1 MPGLCV
7 IIPAFKPTPAQLAG
21 AIDSALVC
29 ERLARVIVIDD
40 GSPLPISLEPRHA
53 TDQRVSLTRQSN
65 AGPSAARNRGLDLA
79 QKLDPDHVVFLDH
92 DDRLVPAG
100 VAALIALADRFSAA
114 AGVGAR
120 IEVSPDGT
128 RTLKPVPPEW
138 ANRTLPSPDLVF
150 VPKQLFAAPG
160 TLITRRGLAPNL
172 RFDESLVVVEDR
184 EYLRRVADHGPVAIS
199 AEPVV
204 EYSVGVG
211 GSLSSPAHV
220 AKRIR
225 GHLAILERHWTPQ
238 ADGPLRE
245 ATIWLINFAAK
256 AAHHAR
262 HQSTPLDPDLWHE
275 LLAAARARG
284 WSIPLKARWRWWRSQ
299 R

>member
-7 IIPAFKPTPAQLAG
+7 IIPAFNPTPAQLA
-21 AIDSALVC
+21 AAVDSALAC
-29 ERLARVIVIDD
+29 QRLARVLIIDD
-40 GSPLPISLEPRHA
+40 GSPSPISLEPRHA
-53 TDQRVSLTRQSN
+53 SDPRVSLTRQPN
-65 AGPSAARNRGLDLA
+65 AGPSAARNRGLELIRA
-79 QKLDPDHVVFLDH
+79 LDPDYAVFLDH
-92 DDRLVPAG
+92 DDRLIPAG
-100 VAALIALADRFSAA
+100 VAALIALADRLAAA

-120 IEVSPDGT
+120 IEVSPGGT
-128 RTLKPVPPEW
+128 RTPKPVPPEW

-160 TLITRRGLAPNL
+160 TLITRLGLATQL
-172 RFDESLVVVEDR
+172 RFDDSLVVVEDR
-184 EYLRRVADHGPVAIS
+184 EYLRRVADHGPVAITP
-199 AEPVV
+199 EPIV

-211 GSLSSPAHV
+211 GSLSSPVHV

-225 GHLAILERHWTPQ
+225 GHLAILERHWTQ
-238 ADGPLRE
+238 DADAPLRE

-256 AAHHAR
+256 HAHRAR
-262 HQSTPLDPDLWHE
+262 NQATPLDPDLWND

-284 WSIPLKARWRWWRSQ
+284 WPIPLKARWRWWQAR

>member
-7 IIPAFKPTPAQLAG
+7 IIPAFNPKPTQLAA
-21 AIDSALVC
+21 AIDSALAC
-29 ERLARVIVIDD
+29 RRLARVIVIDD
-40 GSPLPISLEPRHA
+40 GSTTPVALEAQHAADPR
-53 TDQRVSLTRQSN
+53 VLLTRQPN
-65 AGPSAARNRGLDLA
+65 AGPAAARNRGLDLA
-79 QKLDPDHVVFLDH
+79 CNLDPNHVVFLDD
-92 DDRLVPAG
+92 DDRLIPAG
-100 VAALIALADRFSAA
+100 VAALADLADRLEAV
-114 AGVGAR
+114 AGVGTR

-128 RTLKPVPPEW
+128 RTPKPVPSEW
-138 ANRTLPSPDLVF
+138 ADCTLPSPDLVF

-160 TLITRRGLAPNL
+160 MLITRRGLAHQL
-172 RFDESLVVVEDR
+172 RFDASLVVVEDR
-184 EYLRRVADHGPVAIS
+184 EYLRRIADHGPIAVA

-225 GHLAILERHWTPQ
+225 GHLAILERHWTPE
-238 ADGPLRE
+238 ADAPLRE

-256 AAHHAR
+256 HAQHSQGDANALDAA
-262 HQSTPLDPDLWHE
+262 LWRN
-275 LLAAARARG
+275 LLAATRAKG
-284 WSIPLKARWRWWRSQ
+284 WPIPLKARWRWWRST